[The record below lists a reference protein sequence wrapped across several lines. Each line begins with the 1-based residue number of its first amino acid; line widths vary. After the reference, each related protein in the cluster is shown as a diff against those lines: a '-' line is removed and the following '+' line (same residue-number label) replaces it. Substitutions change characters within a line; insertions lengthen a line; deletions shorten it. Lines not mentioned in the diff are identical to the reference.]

1 MTTSS
6 DGSKDLVPAVPAE
19 TAAPMPPRRGPNA
32 RQGKFARNAEGAP
45 RHAAPPDVAPAT
57 AGFYSGPIEMQSAQS
72 RRLIGRMALATFAL
86 IVLLPLV
93 LASVYYVYYASDRFA
108 VEVKF
113 AIRSPTD
120 IATPDLL
127 GLVSGAA
134 SSGSTQSDS
143 YMVVDYLESRQFL
156 DDLTERVDLKAFYA
170 TDKADF
176 LTRMAADATKED
188 QVDYLPSVLAAE
200 YASTSQIITVEVQAF
215 TAENALSMAR
225 AVIESTS
232 NLVNIVSERARE
244 DTVRLAET
252 ELGRAEEA
260 LKSQRALI
268 ASFRETEQKIDPTS
282 SVTAQESVLAQ
293 LQGELA
299 RILTEKSSLRE
310 FLSEDA
316 PSVRVL
322 QSQIV
327 SIERQIAAERGQI
340 GTGAAQGSAL
350 PGDENL
356 NDAVARYEALTVD
369 LEFRQRTYLSALA
382 SVEAARLEAV
392 RQQRYVAAFVLPSL
406 PEEAAYPRVL
416 LNLFLLGVISFL
428 IWGVLT
434 MFVKIV
440 REHLS

>member
-1 MTTSS
+1 MTNTSNNNDKKARAEAADPAS
-6 DGSKDLVPAVPAE
+6 ERWQPNAGQANAAGAGPVPPPQFGMSQ
-19 TAAPMPPRRGPNA
+19 AAPA
-32 RQGKFARNAEGAP
+32 
-45 RHAAPPDVAPAT
+45 
-57 AGFYSGPIEMQSAQS
+57 FYSGPIELQTAQS
-72 RRLIGRMALATFAL
+72 RRLFGKVTLATFVL
-86 IVLLPLV
+86 VVLLPLA
-93 LASVYYVYYASDRFA
+93 LAAVYFFQYASDRFA

-143 YMVVDYLESRQFL
+143 YMVIDYLESRQFL
-156 DDLTERVDLKAFYA
+156 DDLGTRVDLKAIYA
-170 TDKADF
+170 TDKADV
-176 LTRMAADATKED
+176 LTRLDPEATKEE
-188 QVDYLPSVLAAE
+188 QVDFLPSVLSAD

-215 TAENALSMAR
+215 TAEHAKEMAQ
-225 AVIESTS
+225 AVIATTS
-232 NLVNIVSERARE
+232 SLVNIVSERARE

-252 ELGRAEEA
+252 ELARAEDA
-260 LKSQRALI
+260 LKAQRALI

-293 LQGELA
+293 LQSELA

-327 SIERQIAAERGQI
+327 SIQRQIEAERGQI
-340 GTGAAQGSAL
+340 GAGSVKGDGT
-350 PGDENL
+350 PKPDENL
-356 NDAVARYEALTVD
+356 TDAVARYEALTVD
-369 LEFRQRTYLSALA
+369 LEFRQRAYLSALA

-392 RQQRYVAAFVLPSL
+392 RQQRYVATFVLPSL
-406 PEEAAYPRVL
+406 PEEAKYPEVL
-416 LNLFLLGVISFL
+416 LDLLLIGVIAFL

-440 REHLS
+440 REHVS